1 MSVSLWWRL
10 TSGMRS
16 GVRLRAS
23 NLLSVSASAFERLTL
38 CFYTSMVEA
47 SERTQSTSECW
58 PKGEARWASMPRN
71 ICLAFGRVGS
81 LFLLTS
87 SVSADWVVCLYIIAR
102 LLFIQ
107 QPGDTHG
114 IYRSGQ
120 ITLPDKVGSRSL
132 TNYFEAHPLPV
143 RKPKNNRRTF
153 FEFASDFD
161 GSVMQ
166 AHNAFDN
173 R

>member
-1 MSVSLWWRL
+1 
-10 TSGMRS
+10 
-16 GVRLRAS
+16 
-23 NLLSVSASAFERLTL
+23 
-38 CFYTSMVEA
+38 
-47 SERTQSTSECW
+47 
-58 PKGEARWASMPRN
+58 MPRN

-107 QPGDTHG
+107 QLGDTHG